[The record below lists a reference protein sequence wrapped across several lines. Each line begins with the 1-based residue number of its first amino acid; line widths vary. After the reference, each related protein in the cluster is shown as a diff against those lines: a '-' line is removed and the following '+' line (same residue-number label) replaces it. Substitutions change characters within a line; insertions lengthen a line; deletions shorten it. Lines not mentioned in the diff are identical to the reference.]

1 MALSA
6 AGRKKKSPTFRPGSQ
21 LIRQSARAA
30 RRTRFIA
37 AWLTFSAARFGFRRP
52 AIIATRLLGTA
63 CSALSLTLTLASAA
77 TTAATLLLATVLNRL
92 RFN

>member
-52 AIIATRLLGTA
+52 AIIATWLLGAA
-63 CSALSLTLTLASAA
+63 CSALSLTLASAA